1 MMISKPFAT
10 IKKRREL
17 EPKCAPHLFLGLLL
31 GRRRSALT
39 VPEASAKV
47 NLAQFPSRHEAH
59 ASVSS
64 FGSGINFAAIGSES
78 QMFFCTKIQ
87 LPGNS

>member
-10 IKKRREL
+10 IESKKGAGTEMCL
-17 EPKCAPHLFLGLLL
+17 AIVTGEAPVW
-31 GRRRSALT
+31 RRSALT
-39 VPEASAKV
+39 VPEAFTKANS
-47 NLAQFPSRHEAH
+47 AQFPSCHGAH

-78 QMFFCTKIQ
+78 QMFVRT
-87 LPGNS
+87 

>member
-10 IKKRREL
+10 IENKKGAGTECV
-17 EPKCAPHLFLGLLL
+17 PQLLL

-39 VPEASAKV
+39 VPEAFTKANS
-47 NLAQFPSRHEAH
+47 AQFPSCHGAH

-78 QMFFCTKIQ
+78 QMFVRT
-87 LPGNS
+87 

>member
-10 IKKRREL
+10 IKKTRREL
-17 EPKCAPHLFLGLLL
+17 EPKCVPQLLL

-39 VPEASAKV
+39 VPEAFTKANS
-47 NLAQFPSRHEAH
+47 AQFPSCHGAH

-78 QMFFCTKIQ
+78 QMFVRT
-87 LPGNS
+87 